1 MARQAALS
9 ASDGS
14 SSEEFAFR
22 KGQADHEQRTR
33 DAAVHD
39 GKIAMWVAVG
49 ASVLGLLCSAY
60 GIFSFRSDDSFFC
73 PAFVITAVGWGI
85 LIGIELFLLRELHAK
100 RRGHHGA
107 IIRRSAFIFG
117 GWCFGYFAAALVVVV
132 VCMVK
137 ARFANSNRPGIG
149 YTLLVTEAIL
159 DFLVC
164 GACLARYVHR
174 YLQPMKHAQPH
185 LEDKANMESTEKQIA
200 RKVSGAS
207 QRVAR
212 KVSSTSSRFSGKGR
226 RSKPSGR
233 PSQPNGRPTTKSQ
246 PTPTKKKDEY
256 GSASDGES
264 SASHGS
270 ASSQDELLPPQHK
283 AAATASPYPS
293 APSTKRQSS
302 QPASSPYPPANQP
315 PRSSSRDQVSEL
327 PAPYRS
333 RAAPLALNPPHSA
346 PHSVLVEHQTRD
358 GTEVRRWDVDTQRYK
373 PVDARTKHLQ
383 SVSHLPESLQPGYPF
398 GPAPPSRSPPAVQA
412 NGSPAFP
419 PIPPPP
425 PHPYGPAPKRYPY
438 SLTRSGTAPPA
449 ASSTTRPPYTS
460 PSPGPPSSAS
470 QPYRPTSA
478 PLDAYAAASQRPA
491 SLQKPPVQVQYR
503 AWHPSFATN
512 GAGRPSNPDA
522 LLPMPLYNPHTSP

>member
-1 MARQAALS
+1 MARQGATS
-9 ASDGS
+9 TSDGS

-85 LIGIELFLLRELHAK
+85 LIGIE
-100 RRGHHGA
+100 
-107 IIRRSAFIFG
+107 

-132 VCMVK
+132 VCMLK
-137 ARFANSNRPGIG
+137 GRFANSSHPGIG
-149 YTLLVTEAIL
+149 YTLLITEAIL
-159 DFLVC
+159 DLLVC

-174 YLQPMKHAQPH
+174 YLQPMRHAQPH

-212 KVSSTSSRFSGKGR
+212 KVSSASSRFSGKGR
-226 RSKPSGR
+226 RAERSTRSSQPIVR
-233 PSQPNGRPTTKSQ
+233 PSTRQRPS
-246 PTPTKKKDEY
+246 PTKKKDDY
-256 GSASDGES
+256 GSASASES
-264 SASHGS
+264 SASNGS
-270 ASSQDELLPPQHK
+270 ASSQPSSDDELLPPRRRT
-283 AAATASPYPS
+283 ATTASPHSS
-293 APSTKRQSS
+293 ASSTKRQSS
-302 QPASSPYPPANQP
+302 QPASTAYPPANQ
-315 PRSSSRDQVSEL
+315 RTRRNQVAEL
-327 PAPYRS
+327 PAPYRLPS
-333 RAAPLALNPPHSA
+333 ASLAPASAHPPQ
-346 PHSVLVEHQTRD
+346 HSVRVEHQTPL
-358 GTEVRRWDVDTQRYK
+358 GTEGLRWDVDAQRYK
-373 PVDARTKHLQ
+373 PVDARAKYLQ
-383 SVSHLPESLQPGYPF
+383 SVSHLPKSLQPGYAS
-398 GPAPPSRSPPAVQA
+398 GPAPPSRSPLAVQP

-419 PIPPPP
+419 PVPPPP
-425 PHPYGPAPKRYPY
+425 PHPYSAAPRQFSY
-438 SLTRSGTAPPA
+438 SPTRSGTAPPA
-449 ASSTTRPPYTS
+449 PSTATRPPYVS
-460 PSPGPPSSAS
+460 PSPGPPAPAS

-478 PLDAYAAASQRPA
+478 PLDAHAVATRAPA

-503 AWHPSFATN
+503 AWHPSFATT

-522 LLPMPLYNPHTSP
+522 LLPMPLYNPHNSP

>member
-1 MARQAALS
+1 MARQAAS
-9 ASDGS
+9 SGSDGS

-49 ASVLGLLCSAY
+49 ASVMGLLCSAY

-132 VCMVK
+132 ICMVK
-137 ARFANSNRPGIG
+137 GRFANSSQPGIG
-149 YTLLVTEAIL
+149 YTLLITEATL
-159 DFLVC
+159 DLLVC
-164 GACLARYVHR
+164 SACLARYVHR
-174 YLQPMKHAQPH
+174 YLQPMRHAQPH

-207 QRVAR
+207 HRVVR
-212 KVSSTSSRFSGKGR
+212 KVSSASSRFSGKGR
-226 RSKPSGR
+226 GSKRSTR
-233 PSQPNGRPTTKSQ
+233 PSQPSDRPSARTRPS
-246 PTPTKKKDEY
+246 PTKKKDDY
-256 GSASDGES
+256 GSASASES

-270 ASSQDELLPPQHK
+270 ASSQPSSEDELLPPQHK
-283 AAATASPYPS
+283 TAVMASSHLSTPS
-293 APSTKRQSS
+293 AKRQSS
-302 QPASSPYPPANQP
+302 QPASTSYPPTNQP
-315 PRSSSRDQVSEL
+315 PRSSGRNQVSEL

-333 RAAPLALNPPHSA
+333 PTVPLARNTPSSA
-346 PHSVLVEHQTRD
+346 PHSVLVEHQTPR
-358 GTEVRRWDVDTQRYK
+358 GTE
-373 PVDARTKHLQ
+373 
-383 SVSHLPESLQPGYPF
+383 
-398 GPAPPSRSPPAVQA
+398 
-412 NGSPAFP
+412 
-419 PIPPPP
+419 
-425 PHPYGPAPKRYPY
+425 
-438 SLTRSGTAPPA
+438 
-449 ASSTTRPPYTS
+449 
-460 PSPGPPSSAS
+460 
-470 QPYRPTSA
+470 
-478 PLDAYAAASQRPA
+478 
-491 SLQKPPVQVQYR
+491 R

-522 LLPMPLYNPHTSP
+522 LLPMPLYNPHNSP